1 MNTLKTLTYDVT
13 GRIARITL
21 NRPERGNGITFEMPA
36 ELAACVERANLDP
49 SVHVIAL
56 SGNGKGFCG
65 GYDLVLFAEQ
75 KLDDQT
81 DQPGDSAEESAVETE
96 PRASNDELT
105 SAPAGSSL
113 DPKVQLANHD
123 PNQTWDPMLDYA
135 MMSRNVR
142 GFMSLFQ
149 SDKPVIC
156 KVHGFCVAGGT
167 DMALCSD
174 LLFIEDTA
182 TIGYPP
188 ARVWGVPTTAL
199 WAYRIGPEKAKRLLF
214 TGDCLTGK
222 EAAEWGLA
230 TEAVSAGELD
240 ERFERMLER
249 VARLPVNQLVMMK
262 LLINQTLLGQGLQ
275 TSQLLG
281 TLFDGV
287 ARHTSEGY
295 AFQRRAAEVG
305 FKQAVKERD
314 EPFNE

>member
-1 MNTLKTLTYDVT
+1 MDTLKTLTYDVT

-21 NRPERGNGITFEMPA
+21 NRPERGNGITFETPA

-49 SVHVIAL
+49 NVHVIAL

-65 GYDLVLFAEQ
+65 GYDLVMTAEQ
-75 KLDDQT
+75 KL
-81 DQPGDSAEESAVETE
+81 GEEGEMLSWPQGSPMD
-96 PRASNDELT
+96 PR
-105 SAPAGSSL
+105 
-113 DPKVQLANHD
+113 VQLANHD
-123 PNQTWDPMLDYA
+123 PDSNWDPILDYA

-142 GFMSLFQ
+142 GFMSLFY

-174 LLFIEDTA
+174 LLLIEDTA
-182 TIGYPP
+182 SIGYPP
-188 ARVWGVPTTAL
+188 ARAWGIPTTAF

-222 EAAEWGLA
+222 QAADWGLA
-230 TEAVSAGELD
+230 SEALPADKLD
-240 ERFERMLER
+240 QHFESILER
-249 VARLPVNQLVMMK
+249 IARLPVNQLVMMK
-262 LLINQTLLGQGLQ
+262 LLINQTLMGQGLQ
-275 TSQLLG
+275 STQMLG

-287 ARHTSEGY
+287 ARHTKEGY

-305 FKQAVKERD
+305 FKQAVEERD
-314 EPFNE
+314 KPFGDAN